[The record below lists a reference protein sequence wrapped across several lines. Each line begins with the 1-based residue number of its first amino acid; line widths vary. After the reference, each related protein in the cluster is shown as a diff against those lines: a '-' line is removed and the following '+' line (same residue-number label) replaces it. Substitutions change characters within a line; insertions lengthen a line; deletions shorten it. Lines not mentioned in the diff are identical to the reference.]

1 MGNVILLDKN
11 IKPFRKVAL
20 KFSEKENYLRALE
33 TLFSAKNIALTHDV
47 IADIAD
53 VYTDMGLLELSNKYW
68 YLYLDKAPK
77 DKVSVAY
84 EELAIN
90 YFYLDNY
97 LASSYYFH
105 EKLTFDGFID
115 KQGLSQEILDFF
127 SGEELK
133 KSAYRVVYPFDKA
146 DFSFDKKR
154 AKRAISAGAFP
165 EASKILKGI
174 PEECRDEET
183 CGDLAVALF
192 MNDEFEEAEKV
203 CRSSILNHGENV
215 TAYCNLSTVFDMKE
229 DFSNSEFYY
238 QKALSVRKGDK
249 TEAYK
254 IATCAIE
261 RNDHK
266 TANEC
271 LAKIVEERPYE
282 LVMRFFYGLSF
293 ANLGNFLRA
302 EEELSLSY
310 KLNPDD
316 LVIKWF
322 LECVRLFLEEKSD
335 TQNLLPFKYVKEIP
349 ESVAKKWKKRLKDTA
364 KNSEKINS
372 SLKNNEFK
380 EIVKWG
386 LYSTDGEVM
395 RDSAYILSTAFTSFC
410 KKVLYDALIDPDGGE
425 ELKRLLVYVL
435 ILKGEK
441 QKFGVVAG
449 SFYLKFKPK
458 KLLCEKS
465 VDGGIYLSAYALCVS
480 RIIFNDVGN
489 LDKLA
494 NACDKIYKGLR
505 MKISDSDATN
515 EEIGALILYSANI
528 KRLSD
533 DRAVMSF
540 FNIDKNKFLLLKEML
555 EGDKDGKSN

>member
-1 MGNVILLDKN
+1 MGKVILLDKN
-11 IKPFRKVAL
+11 VRPYRKLAS
-20 KFSEKENYLRALE
+20 KFSEKENYGRALE
-33 TLFSAKNIALTHDV
+33 ILTSAKNISPTLDV

-53 VYTDMGLLELSNKYW
+53 VYTDMGLLDLSNKFW

-90 YFYLDNY
+90 FFYLDNY

-105 EKLTFDGFID
+105 EKLSTDGYID

-133 KSAYRVVYPFDKA
+133 RSAFRVVYPFDKA

-154 AKRAISAGAFP
+154 AKRAIAVAAFP
-165 EASKILKGI
+165 EAVKILESI

-183 CGDLAVALF
+183 CGDLALSLF
-192 MNDEFEEAEKV
+192 MSDDLDGAENV
-203 CRSSILNHGENV
+203 CRYSISSHGENV
-215 TAYCNLSTVFDMKE
+215 TAYCNLSTIFDMRE
-229 DFSNSEFYY
+229 DFSNSDFYY
-238 QKALSVRKGDK
+238 QKALAVRTGDK
-249 TEAYK
+249 SEVYK

-261 RNDHK
+261 RNDHL

-271 LAKIVEERPYE
+271 LGKIIEERPYE

-293 ANLGNFLRA
+293 ANLGKFDRA
-302 EEELSLSY
+302 KEQLIFAY
-310 KLNPDD
+310 KLNPED
-316 LVIKWF
+316 VTVKWF
-322 LECVRLFLEEKSD
+322 LNYVSILNETGDSE
-335 TQNLLPFKYVKEIP
+335 NLLPFKYVKEIP
-349 ESVAKKWKKRLKDTA
+349 EKVAKKWIKNLSDIA
-364 KNSEKINS
+364 KSSEKIS
-372 SLKNNEFK
+372 SAVKKK
-380 EIVKWG
+380 EVKDILKWG
-386 LYSTDGEVM
+386 LYSTDGGVM
-395 RDSAYILSTAFTSFC
+395 RDSAFILSTAFTPFC
-410 KKVLYDALIDPDGGE
+410 KKLIFDALLDPDGGE

-441 QKFGVVAG
+441 TKFGIVAG

-465 VDGGIYLSAYALCVS
+465 VDGDIYLSAYALCIS
-480 RIIFNDVGN
+480 RIIFNDVEN

-494 NACDKIYKGLR
+494 SSCDKVYKSLSKTVTGG
-505 MKISDSDATN
+505 DVTN
-515 EEIGALILYSANI
+515 EELGALILSTANL

-540 FNIDKNKFLLLKEML
+540 FNINKDKFLLLKAMIKGE
-555 EGDKDGKSN
+555 ENGKSN